1 MTEEAAAA
9 GTEVEVA
16 LTPRQSRMYRL
27 FDPTH
32 GRGLEVGPLHA
43 PVVPRTTGDVRYV
56 DVHDRTGLQDA
67 YRSHEGF
74 PLADIEA
81 PDFVLLGPDGMR
93 TLPEAAAPAAPFA
106 WVVASHVVEHVP
118 DVIGWLAE
126 VAEVLADD
134 GLLLLAV
141 PDRRLCFDAE
151 RHPTTVGDM
160 LLAHRAGDVRPS
172 VRAVYDHFSRCV
184 HINPLHIWH
193 DGSPGERM
201 YGTDF
206 VLDKVAQAERG
217 EYVDCHVWV
226 WTPAGFVEQL
236 AELAALD
243 LLDFVVD
250 AVVDPDVDDI
260 EFFVRLRRLPRG
272 LDRDARDERRSAGVQ
287 SWTDIVLPLEPEP
300 VEEPAPDPDAVQASL
315 SHAELRAV
323 LAKRRVLQGARRRL
337 RR

>member
-1 MTEEAAAA
+1 MTLDDDP
-9 GTEVEVA
+9 V

-27 FDPTH
+27 FDPTR

-43 PVVPRTTGDVRYV
+43 PVVPRSTGDVRYV
-56 DVHDRTGLQDA
+56 DVHDRDGLREA

-74 PLADIEA
+74 PLDDIEA
-81 PDFVLLGPDGMR
+81 PDFALLGPDGMR
-93 TLPEAAAPAAPFA
+93 TLPQAVAAAAPFD

-118 DVIGWLAE
+118 DAVGWLAE
-126 VAEVLADD
+126 VAEVLVDD

-160 LLAHRAGDVRPS
+160 LLAHGSADVRPS

-184 HINPLHIWH
+184 HLDPLHIWH
-193 DGSPGERM
+193 GGGPGERM
-201 YGTDF
+201 YDSDF
-206 VLDKVAQAERG
+206 VLAKIAEAEAG

-226 WTPAGFVEQL
+226 WTPASFVEQL

-243 LLDFVVD
+243 LLPFAVD
-250 AVVDPDVDDI
+250 QVVDPDVDDI

-272 LDRDARDERRSAGVQ
+272 LERDARDALRSVGVQ
-287 SWTDIVLPLEPEP
+287 QWSDVALPLEPEP
-300 VEEPAPDPDAVQASL
+300 VAEPPPDPDAVLASL
-315 SHAELRAV
+315 SRRELRAV
-323 LAKRRVLQGARRRL
+323 LAKRRVLEGARRRL